1 MVSILSM
8 DLWALNSVGICIP
21 SQPLFAESFWASTAV
36 LDMSLGRPRQRNLGR
51 GWDIEMV
58 SCSGVSSKAW
68 LLELYE
74 SSLQLHHQSQFPCC
88 VGTWYF
94 LSLFNFEE
102 WWRTNFEEWSIVLLT
117 DKGWVRIMVAAA
129 TMEWNFLVLA
139 AGNPPMF
146 ELNSSD
152 CIHSIVQ
159 PWQVEID
166 FLTLWFS
173 AGWNCGCSQKVA
185 KSQHE
190 RGWS

>member
-1 MVSILSM
+1 
-8 DLWALNSVGICIP
+8 
-21 SQPLFAESFWASTAV
+21 
-36 LDMSLGRPRQRNLGR
+36 
-51 GWDIEMV
+51 
-58 SCSGVSSKAW
+58 
-68 LLELYE
+68 
-74 SSLQLHHQSQFPCC
+74 
-88 VGTWYF
+88 
-94 LSLFNFEE
+94 
-102 WWRTNFEEWSIVLLT
+102 
-117 DKGWVRIMVAAA
+117 MVAAA